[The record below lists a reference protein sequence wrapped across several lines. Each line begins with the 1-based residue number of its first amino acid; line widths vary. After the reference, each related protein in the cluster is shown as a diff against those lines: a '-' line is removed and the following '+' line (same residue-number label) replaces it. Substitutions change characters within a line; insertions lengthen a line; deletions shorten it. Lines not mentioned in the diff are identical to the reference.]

1 LATSPKIAL
10 ADVADA
16 LRQQATARGSRTDV
30 RIWLALVTVYLLW
43 GSTYLGIKYAIDTIP
58 PLLMG
63 SLRFLVAGGVL
74 YALAIRTG
82 DTRGDRVGSRQWI
95 AALVIGGALLV
106 GGNGGVIL
114 AEQYVPTGVVALL
127 VATAPLWMA
136 IINRVVF
143 GRRLPAL
150 VIVGLVIG
158 FGGVAF
164 LIGSPGAGHI
174 NLFGAALALAAPLC
188 WASGSVFTRHVKLP
202 IRPLVA
208 ASMEMLWA
216 GLLFGIASVLT
227 GELGRMHWQHVS
239 TTSILAL
246 AYLIVFG
253 SLVGFSAYVWL
264 LRSAPLSLVS
274 TYAYV
279 NPVVA
284 VILGAL
290 FIGEALN
297 ARTLIAGGIILAAV
311 ALIVVA
317 RNRVTA
323 SRRPRQKGGLAH
335 GQGRDLTG

>member
-1 LATSPKIAL
+1 MAATPKSIR

-16 LRQQATARGSRTDV
+16 LRQQAGARAARPAA
-30 RIWLALVTVYLLW
+30 RIWLALGTVYILW

-58 PLLMG
+58 PILMG
-63 SLRFLVAGGVL
+63 SVRFLIAGGVL
-74 YALAIRTG
+74 YLLAIRTG
-82 DTRGDRVGSRQWI
+82 DTRGDRLGSRQWI
-95 AALVIGGALLV
+95 AALVIGGLMLV

-114 AEQYVPTGVVALL
+114 AEQYAPTGVVALL

-136 IINRVVF
+136 VIDRLVF

-188 WASGSVFTRHVKLP
+188 WATGSVFTRHVRLP
-202 IRPLVA
+202 SRPLVA
-208 ASMEMLWA
+208 AAMEMLWA
-216 GLLFGIASVLT
+216 GLLFGIASILT
-227 GELGRMHWQHVS
+227 GELGRVHWQHVS
-239 TTSILAL
+239 TTSIVAL
-246 AYLIVFG
+246 LYLIVFG
-253 SLVGFSAYVWL
+253 SLIGFSAYVWL

-284 VILGAL
+284 VILGAI
-290 FIGEALN
+290 FVGEAIT
-297 ARTLIAGGIILAAV
+297 ARLVIAGGIIIAAV

-317 RNRVTA
+317 RSRASSEPRVPVSA
-323 SRRPRQKGGLAH
+323 
-335 GQGRDLTG
+335 

>member
-1 LATSPKIAL
+1 MATAPKFIP
-10 ADVADA
+10 ADVAHA
-16 LRQQATARGSRTDV
+16 LRQRAGAGATRPGV
-30 RIWLALVTVYLLW
+30 RIWLALGTVYILW

-74 YALAIRTG
+74 YLLAVRTG
-82 DTRGDRVGSRQWI
+82 DTRGDRVGARQWM
-95 AALVIGGALLV
+95 AALLIGGALLV

-114 AEQYVPTGVVALL
+114 AEQYAPTGVVALL

-136 IINRVVF
+136 IIDRVVF
-143 GRRLPAL
+143 GRRLPVL
-150 VIVGLVIG
+150 VIVGLLIG

-174 NLFGAALALAAPLC
+174 NLFGAALALAAPVC

-202 IRPLVA
+202 VRPLVA

-216 GLLFGIASVLT
+216 ALVFGLASILT
-227 GELGRMHWQHVS
+227 GELGRLHWQHVS
-239 TTSILAL
+239 TTSIVAL
-246 AYLIVFG
+246 LYLIVFG
-253 SLVGFSAYVWL
+253 SLIGFSAYVWL

-284 VILGAL
+284 VILGGIFL
-290 FIGEALN
+290 GEAIN
-297 ARTLIAGGIILAAV
+297 ARLVIAGGIIVLAV

-317 RNRVTA
+317 RSRAA
-323 SRRPRQKGGLAH
+323 SQARAPVSA
-335 GQGRDLTG
+335 

>member
-1 LATSPKIAL
+1 MTTASLRLAA
-10 ADVADA
+10 ADVATA
-16 LRQQATARGSRTDV
+16 FRQVRSGAGTPAT
-30 RIWLALVTVYLLW
+30 RIWIALGTVYLIW
-43 GSTYLGIKYAIDTIP
+43 GSTYLGIKYGLETMP
-58 PLLMG
+58 PFLMG
-63 SLRFLVAGGVL
+63 SLRFLAAGGVL
-74 YALAIRTG
+74 YLLAIRQGDTTG
-82 DTRGDRVGSRQWI
+82 DRPRTSQWL
-95 AALVIGGALLV
+95 AALAIGGALLV

-114 AEQYVPTGVVALL
+114 AEQYVPTGVVALF

-136 IINRVVF
+136 IIDRVIF
-143 GRRLPAL
+143 GRRLPPL

-202 IRPLVA
+202 VRPLVA

-216 GLLFGIASVLT
+216 GVLFGILSLAT
-227 GELGRMHWQHVS
+227 GELGRVHWQGIS
-239 TTSILAL
+239 RTSWIAL
-246 AYLIVFG
+246 LYLIVFG
-253 SLVGFSAYVWL
+253 SLIGFSAYVWL

-284 VILGAL
+284 VVLGAI
-290 FIGEALN
+290 FIGEALTP
-297 ARTLIAGGIILAAV
+297 RVVIAGSIILAAV

-317 RNRVTA
+317 RNRAAAATA
-323 SRRPRQKGGLAH
+323 RTAAPA
-335 GQGRDLTG
+335 

>member
-1 LATSPKIAL
+1 MATTPKFIR

-16 LRQQATARGSRTDV
+16 LRQQAGARAARPAA
-30 RIWLALVTVYLLW
+30 RIWLALGTVYILW

-58 PLLMG
+58 PILMG
-63 SLRFLVAGGVL
+63 SVRFLIAGGVL
-74 YALAIRTG
+74 YLLAIRTG
-82 DTRGDRVGSRQWI
+82 DTRGDRLGSRQWI
-95 AALVIGGALLV
+95 AALVIGGLMLV

-114 AEQYVPTGVVALL
+114 AEQYAPTGVVALL

-136 IINRVVF
+136 VIDRVAF

-150 VIVGLVIG
+150 VMVGLVIG

-188 WASGSVFTRHVKLP
+188 WATGSVFTRHVRLP
-202 IRPLVA
+202 SRPLVA
-208 ASMEMLWA
+208 AAMEMLWA
-216 GLLFGIASVLT
+216 GLLFGIASILT
-227 GELGRMHWQHVS
+227 GELGRVHWQHVS
-239 TTSILAL
+239 TTSIVAL
-246 AYLIVFG
+246 LYLIVFG
-253 SLVGFSAYVWL
+253 SLIGFSAYVWL

-284 VILGAL
+284 VILGAI
-290 FIGEALN
+290 FVGEAIT
-297 ARTLIAGGIILAAV
+297 ARLVIAGGIIIAAV

-317 RNRVTA
+317 RSRASSEPRVPVSA
-323 SRRPRQKGGLAH
+323 
-335 GQGRDLTG
+335 

>member
-1 LATSPKIAL
+1 MATTPKFIR

-16 LRQQATARGSRTDV
+16 LRQQAGARAARPAA
-30 RIWLALVTVYLLW
+30 RIWLALGTVYILW

-58 PLLMG
+58 PILMG
-63 SLRFLVAGGVL
+63 SVRFIIAGGVL
-74 YALAIRTG
+74 YLLAIRTG
-82 DTRGDRVGSRQWI
+82 DTRGDRLGSRQWI
-95 AALVIGGALLV
+95 AALVIGGLMLV

-114 AEQYVPTGVVALL
+114 AEQYAPTGVVALL

-136 IINRVVF
+136 VIDRVVF

-174 NLFGAALALAAPLC
+174 NLIGAALALAAPLC
-188 WASGSVFTRHVKLP
+188 WATGSVFTRHVKLP
-202 IRPLVA
+202 SRPLVA
-208 ASMEMLWA
+208 AAMEMLWA
-216 GLLFGIASVLT
+216 GLLFGIASILT
-227 GELGRMHWQHVS
+227 GELGRVHWQHVS
-239 TTSILAL
+239 TTSIVAL
-246 AYLIVFG
+246 LYLIVFG
-253 SLVGFSAYVWL
+253 SLIGFSAYVWL

-284 VILGAL
+284 VILGAI
-290 FIGEALN
+290 FVGEAIT
-297 ARTLIAGGIILAAV
+297 ARLVIAGGIIIAAV

-317 RNRVTA
+317 RSRAASEPRVPVSA
-323 SRRPRQKGGLAH
+323 
-335 GQGRDLTG
+335 

>member
-1 LATSPKIAL
+1 MATAKSAL
-10 ADVADA
+10 ADVAEA
-16 LRQQATARGSRTDV
+16 LPQRIAARGVRTDL

-63 SLRFLVAGGVL
+63 SVRFLVAGGVL

-95 AALVIGGALLV
+95 AALVIGGLMLV

-127 VATAPLWMA
+127 VATSPLWMA
-136 IINRVVF
+136 IIDRVVF

-150 VIVGLVIG
+150 VIVGLVVG

-164 LIGSPGAGHI
+164 LIGSPGKGNI

-188 WASGSVFTRHVKLP
+188 WAIGSVFTRHVRLP
-202 IRPLVA
+202 VRPLVA

-216 GLLFGIASVLT
+216 GLLFGLVSVVT

-239 TTSILAL
+239 TTSIVAL

-253 SLVGFSAYVWL
+253 SLIGFSAYVWL

-284 VILGAL
+284 VILGAV
-290 FIGEALN
+290 FIDEALN
-297 ARTLIAGGIILAAV
+297 GRVLIAGGIIIAAV

-317 RNRVTA
+317 RNRAVPAEMTV
-323 SRRPRQKGGLAH
+323 
-335 GQGRDLTG
+335 GQEA

>member
-1 LATSPKIAL
+1 MATAPKLSP
-10 ADVADA
+10 ADVAHS
-16 LRQQATARGSRTDV
+16 LRQRAGAGAARPGV
-30 RIWLALVTVYLLW
+30 RIWLALGTVYILW

-74 YALAIRTG
+74 YLLAIRTG
-82 DTRGDRVGSRQWI
+82 DTSGDRVGARQWL

-114 AEQYVPTGVVALL
+114 AEQYAPTGVVALL

-136 IINRVVF
+136 VIDRVFF
-143 GRRLPAL
+143 GRRLPVL
-150 VIVGLVIG
+150 GIVGLLIG

-164 LIGSPGAGHI
+164 LIGWPGAGRI
-174 NLFGAALALAAPLC
+174 NLFGAALALAAPVC
-188 WASGSVFTRHVKLP
+188 WASGSVFTRHVRLP
-202 IRPLVA
+202 KRPLVA
-208 ASMEMLWA
+208 AGMEMLWA
-216 GLLFGIASVLT
+216 GLVFAMASILT
-227 GELGRMHWQHVS
+227 GELGRLHWQHVS
-239 TTSILAL
+239 TTSIVAL
-246 AYLIVFG
+246 LYLIVLG

-284 VILGAL
+284 VILGGIFL
-290 FIGEALN
+290 GEAIN
-297 ARTLIAGGIILAAV
+297 ARLLIAGGIIILAV

-317 RNRVTA
+317 RSRAASQARVPVSA
-323 SRRPRQKGGLAH
+323 
-335 GQGRDLTG
+335 

>member
-1 LATSPKIAL
+1 MATTPKFIR

-16 LRQQATARGSRTDV
+16 LRQQAGARAARPAA
-30 RIWLALVTVYLLW
+30 RIWLALGTVYILW

-58 PLLMG
+58 PILMG
-63 SLRFLVAGGVL
+63 SVRFLIAGGVL
-74 YALAIRTG
+74 YLLAIRTG
-82 DTRGDRVGSRQWI
+82 DTRGDRLGSRQWI
-95 AALVIGGALLV
+95 AALVIGGLMLV

-114 AEQYVPTGVVALL
+114 AEQYAPTGVVALL

-136 IINRVVF
+136 VIDRVAF

-150 VIVGLVIG
+150 VMVGLVIG

-188 WASGSVFTRHVKLP
+188 WATGSVFTRHVRLP
-202 IRPLVA
+202 SRPLVA
-208 ASMEMLWA
+208 AAMEMLWA
-216 GLLFGIASVLT
+216 GLLFGIASILT
-227 GELGRMHWQHVS
+227 GELGRVHWQHVS
-239 TTSILAL
+239 TTSIVAL
-246 AYLIVFG
+246 LYLIVFG
-253 SLVGFSAYVWL
+253 SLIGFSAYVWL

-284 VILGAL
+284 VILGAI
-290 FIGEALN
+290 FVGEAIT
-297 ARTLIAGGIILAAV
+297 ARLVIAGGIIIAAV

-317 RNRVTA
+317 RSRAASAPRVPVSA
-323 SRRPRQKGGLAH
+323 
-335 GQGRDLTG
+335 